1 MYAPSPAR
9 RGRFAVA
16 ALAAGVGLF
25 AATAT
30 AQTGSPKYYPG
41 TISPP
46 PTYGT
51 APPPVKAP
59 PAPAASAAAPPKPKL
74 FNSPDN
80 GVRQAAHSDIEP
92 PTLPPIGD
100 AAARI
105 PAPPSVTAERA
116 SPPTVGVPLPT
127 LPTPGTADRSKPTP
141 VDPGV
146 PPQSVGVPASTAA
159 ASAATA
165 GSPRQS
171 PVVSVEYEMPES
183 VGVGQPLTYA
193 LVVKNAG
200 SSAVSNV
207 RVEHEFPA
215 GATFVSSEPAAEASA
230 DGRMAWAVGP
240 LDAAAEKR
248 IKVTMKPTDEGE
260 LRGRATVTFAA
271 AVEGRVKV
279 TRPRIAVSLA
289 AVETARVGDKVVFN
303 IKITNTGSGPASS
316 MTLHARLSDGLS
328 HAAGNVIEAPLSN
341 LPAGQT
347 KTLPLEVLGAKAGA
361 QQCTLTVFADANPAE
376 TAKATVTLVEPQL
389 AARQSGPARC
399 WVKAEPTYQIDLSNP
414 GTAATD
420 PLTVWTV
427 VPEGFEF
434 VQATDGGA
442 FAASNR
448 TVVWKLAALAA
459 GANKS
464 LTVKLRAVGP
474 TDGVVRTIA
483 QSGADAG
490 AKGGK
495 PLEAKCETAV
505 KAEGVPALRFEVV
518 DLDDPVEVGKEA
530 VYEIKVTNQG
540 TGACTNV
547 TLVAELADGT
557 VAGQVSG
564 QTTGRAAGNTI
575 TFDPLPQ
582 LPVKGEAVYKVRVKG
597 TAAGDTRF
605 RVKLA
610 CDQIKTP
617 VSKEENTRFYK
628 E

>member
-1 MYAPSPAR
+1 MYAQRPAR
-9 RGRFAVA
+9 CGRLAVA
-16 ALAAGVGLF
+16 ALAAGFGLF
-25 AATAT
+25 TAT
-30 AQTGSPKYYPG
+30 AAAQTGTGAPKFYPG
-41 TISPP
+41 TITPP
-46 PTYGT
+46 PQPGT

-59 PAPAASAAAPPKPKL
+59 PAPAANAAAPPKPKL
-74 FNSPDN
+74 FNTPDS
-80 GVRQAAHSDIEP
+80 GVRPASATDLEM

-100 AAARI
+100 AGGKL
-105 PAPPSVTAERA
+105 PPPPSVTAERTPA
-116 SPPTVGVPLPT
+116 PAPAGLPT
-127 LPTPGTADRSKPTP
+127 LPPPGSFDKPKTPDA
-141 VDPGV
+141 GV
-146 PPQSVGVPASTAA
+146 PPLSTGVPASTVAMVS
-159 ASAATA
+159 ASA
-165 GSPRQS
+165 GSPRQA

-183 VGVGQPLTYA
+183 VGVGQPLSYA

-207 RVEHEFPA
+207 RVEHELPT
-215 GATFVSSEPAAEASA
+215 GATFVSSEPTAESAA
-230 DGRMAWAVGP
+230 DGRMSWSIGA
-240 LDAAAEKR
+240 LDAASEKR

-260 LRGRATVTFAA
+260 LRGRATVSFSAS
-271 AVEGRVKV
+271 VEGRVKV
-279 TRPRIAVSLA
+279 TKPRLSVSLSA
-289 AVETARVGDKVVFN
+289 AEVVRVGEKVVFN
-303 IKITNTGSGPASS
+303 IKITNTGSGPANS
-316 MTLHARLSDGLS
+316 MTLHARLTDGLS
-328 HAAGNVIEAPLSN
+328 HAAGNVIEAPLAN

-347 KTLPLEVLGAKAGA
+347 KTLPLEVIAAKAGS

-376 TAKATVTLVEPQL
+376 TAKANVTLVEPQL
-389 AARQSGPARC
+389 TAKQAGPARC

-442 FAASNR
+442 FAATNR
-448 TVVWKLAALAA
+448 TVVWKLSALAA
-459 GANKS
+459 GSNKS

-474 TDGVVRTIA
+474 TDGVVRTIV
-483 QSGADAG
+483 QSGAE
-490 AKGGK
+490 AKGAK

-505 KAEGVPALRFEVV
+505 KAEGVPALRFEVM

-547 TLVAELADGT
+547 TLVAELAEGT

-564 QTTGRAAGNTI
+564 QTTGRATGNSI

-605 RVKLA
+605 RVKLV

>member
-1 MYAPSPAR
+1 MYAQRPAR
-9 RGRFAVA
+9 CGRLAVA
-16 ALAAGVGLF
+16 ALAAGFGLF
-25 AATAT
+25 TASAA
-30 AQTGSPKYYPG
+30 AQTGAPKFYPG
-41 TISPP
+41 TITPP
-46 PTYGT
+46 PQPGT

-59 PAPAASAAAPPKPKL
+59 PAPAANAATPPKPKL
-74 FNSPDN
+74 FNTPDS
-80 GVRQAAHSDIEP
+80 GVRPVSATDVDMP
-92 PTLPPIGD
+92 PLPPVGE
-100 AAARI
+100 AGGKL
-105 PAPPSVTAERA
+105 PPPPSVTAER
-116 SPPTVGVPLPT
+116 VPAPAGLPT
-127 LPTPGTADRSKPTP
+127 LPSPGGFDKPNTPDA
-141 VDPGV
+141 GV
-146 PPQSVGVPASTAA
+146 PVSTGAA
-159 ASAATA
+159 ATASA
-165 GSPRQS
+165 GSPRQA

-183 VGVGQPLTYA
+183 VGVGQPLSYS

-200 SSAVSNV
+200 PSAVSNV
-207 RVEHEFPA
+207 RVEHELPT
-215 GATFVSSEPAAEASA
+215 GATFVSSEPAAESAA
-230 DGRMAWAVGP
+230 DGRMTWAVGA
-240 LDAAAEKR
+240 LDAATEKR

-260 LRGRATVTFAA
+260 LRGRATVSFSAS
-271 AVEGRVKV
+271 VEGRVKV
-279 TRPRIAVSLA
+279 TKPRLAVSLSA
-289 AVETARVGDKVVFN
+289 AEVVRVGDKVVFN
-303 IKITNTGSGPASS
+303 IKITNTGSGPANS
-316 MTLHARLSDGLS
+316 MTLHARLTDGLS
-328 HAAGNVIEAPLSN
+328 HQAGNVIEAPLAN

-347 KTLPLEVLGAKAGA
+347 KTLPLEVTAAKAGS

-376 TAKATVTLVEPQL
+376 TAKANVTLVEPQL
-389 AARQSGPARC
+389 VAKQAGPARC

-442 FAASNR
+442 FAATNR
-448 TVVWKLAALAA
+448 TVVWKLSALAA
-459 GANKS
+459 GSNKS

-474 TDGVVRTIA
+474 TDGVVRTIV
-483 QSGADAG
+483 QSGAE
-490 AKGGK
+490 AKGAK

-518 DLDDPVEVGKEA
+518 DVDDPVEVGKEA

-547 TLVAELADGT
+547 TLVAELGEGT

-564 QTTGRAAGNTI
+564 QTTGRATGNSI
-575 TFDPLPQ
+575 SFDPIPQ

-605 RVKLA
+605 RVKLV

-617 VSKEENTRFYK
+617 VTKEENTRFYK